1 MKIIV
6 TKNKE
11 ELADKAFEV
20 MRGVIAKKPDAVL
33 GLATG
38 STPIG
43 LYQRMVADH
52 RSGGTSYR
60 KVRAL
65 NLDEYAGLAGDDPQ
79 SYRYFMREN
88 LFDHIDIDLAN
99 TYIENGLAED
109 AAAECDHYNA
119 LLSRFPRDIQLLG
132 IGENGH
138 IAFNEPGTPFGAE
151 THVVDLTENTIAA
164 NARFFEN
171 MSDVPRRAFTMGPK
185 NIMEASKVLLLAV
198 GRNKAQ
204 AVKDTVEGP
213 VTEAVPASI
222 LQTHPDC
229 ILIADEEAASLLSEK
244 H

>member
-88 LFDHIDIDLAN
+88 LFDHIDIDLAK
-99 TYIENGLAED
+99 
-109 AAAECDHYNA
+109 
-119 LLSRFPRDIQLLG
+119 F
-132 IGENGH
+132 
-138 IAFNEPGTPFGAE
+138 
-151 THVVDLTENTIAA
+151 
-164 NARFFEN
+164 
-171 MSDVPRRAFTMGPK
+171 
-185 NIMEASKVLLLAV
+185 KV
-198 GRNKAQ
+198 K
-204 AVKDTVEGP
+204 
-213 VTEAVPASI
+213 S
-222 LQTHPDC
+222 
-229 ILIADEEAASLLSEK
+229 
-244 H
+244 

>member
-1 MKIIV
+1 MKIII

-20 MRGVIAKKPDAVL
+20 MRGVLAEKEDAVL

-38 STPIG
+38 STPLG
-43 LYQRMVADH
+43 LYQRMVKDH
-52 RSGGTSYR
+52 LEKGTSYQ
-60 KVRAL
+60 KARAV

-88 LFDHIDIDLAN
+88 LFAHIDIDPAN
-99 TYIENGLAED
+99 THIENGLAED
-109 AAAECDHYNA
+109 AEAECARYNA
-119 LLSRFPRDIQLLG
+119 LLHALPRDIQLLG

-138 IAFNEPGTPFGAE
+138 IAFNEPGTPFDME

-164 NARFFEN
+164 NARFFE
-171 MSDVPRRAFTMGPK
+171 SESEVPRRAFTMGPR
-185 NIMEASKVLLLAV
+185 NIMEAKKVLLLAV

-204 AVKDTVEGP
+204 AVKATVEGP
-213 VTEAVPASI
+213 ITPMVPASI

-229 ILIADEEAASLLSEK
+229 ILIADEEAASLLSK
-244 H
+244 

>member
-1 MKIIV
+1 MKIII

-11 ELADKAFEV
+11 ELADKAFVV
-20 MRGVIAKKPDAVL
+20 MRGILAEKEDAVL

-43 LYQRMVADH
+43 LYQRMVKDH
-52 RSGGTSYR
+52 LEKGTSYQ
-60 KVRAL
+60 KARAV

-88 LFDHIDIDLAN
+88 LFAHIDIDPAN
-99 TYIENGLAED
+99 THIENGLAED
-109 AAAECDHYNA
+109 AEAECARYNA
-119 LLSRFPRDIQLLG
+119 LLHALPRDIQLLG

-138 IAFNEPGTPFGAE
+138 IAFNEPGTPFDME

-164 NARFFEN
+164 NARFFE
-171 MSDVPRRAFTMGPK
+171 SESEVPRRAFTMGPR
-185 NIMEASKVLLLAV
+185 NIMEAKKVLLLAV

-204 AVKDTVEGP
+204 AVKATVEGP

-229 ILIADEEAASLLSEK
+229 ILIADEEAASLLSK
-244 H
+244 